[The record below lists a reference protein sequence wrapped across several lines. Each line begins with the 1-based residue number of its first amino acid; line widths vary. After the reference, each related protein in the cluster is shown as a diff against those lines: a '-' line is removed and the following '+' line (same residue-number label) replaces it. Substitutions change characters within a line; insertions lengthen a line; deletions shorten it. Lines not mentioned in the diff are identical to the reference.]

1 MKKLS
6 SRNIGTVIRTK
17 FAPSYT
23 IPFTAD
29 LERKKL
35 ETFEN
40 KTNNLVEVHRWHIFD
55 LGAW

>member
-6 SRNIGTVIRTK
+6 NRNIGTVIRTK

-23 IPFTAD
+23 IPFAVD

-40 KTNNLVEVHRWHIFD
+40 KTNNLVEVHRWHIFY
-55 LGAW
+55 LRAW

>member
-1 MKKLS
+1 MKNFS
-6 SRNIGTVIRTK
+6 NRNIETVIRTK

-23 IPFTAD
+23 IPFTVD

-40 KTNNLVEVHRWHIFD
+40 KTSNLVEVHRWHIFY
-55 LGAW
+55 LRAW